1 MFSPDIHEKYNT
13 LFRFLLPIKRVQLE
27 LQNVWS
33 SKVRSMK
40 HLYKEP
46 VFKLTLQLRQHMSFV
61 IDNLYQY
68 LQVDVLESQWQK
80 LVDGVQ
86 ASRDFEEVHILH
98 DKYLESVI
106 E

>member
-1 MFSPDIHEKYNT
+1 MGSIGCPDDD
-13 LFRFLLPIKRVQLE
+13 LADVVLPQPGGPSNSTHFGR
-27 LQNVWS
+27 
-33 SKVRSMK
+33 
-40 HLYKEP
+40 
-46 VFKLTLQLRQHMSFV
+46 
-61 IDNLYQY
+61 Y

-106 E
+106 EQCFLRVPDVRESLLNVLHMCS